1 MLKYALQLELI
12 RNDKI
17 LAKCLNNHVYAQ
29 NLYAAMC
36 NNKFYKIND
45 LGEFLDSEYWSA
57 SWRAAGQI
65 VADMRNVG
73 EDYMDFYCS
82 GISSD
87 DAGMVPEGFVTNE
100 IREDLLEINW
110 VVKPYENNSKNNQ
123 EGL

>member
-12 RNDKI
+12 RSDKI
-17 LAKCLNNHVYAQ
+17 LVKCLNNHVYAQ

-45 LGEFLDSEYWSA
+45 IGEFLDSDYWSA

-65 VADMRNVG
+65 VADMRNIG

-82 GISSD
+82 GIASE
-87 DAGMVPEGFVTNE
+87 DAGMVPEGFVTPE
-100 IREDLLEINW
+100 IREDLLELNW
-110 VVKPYENNSKNNQ
+110 VIKPHENNSQND
-123 EGL
+123 